1 VAGRFPHLEP
11 PAPLKAHPHLA
22 PLIAALLVLLG
33 LIASPAGGSDPT
45 GEAAAPTG
53 RLVQPK
59 GTAGC
64 IHRRGTNRC
73 AQGRG
78 VTSPEDIAIS
88 PDGRHA
94 YVASYGSHG
103 IAVFRRARRTGHL
116 EQLPGRR
123 GCVRHEGGRFC
134 RAGRAMGGPVSI
146 AVSPDGRNVYVVSAG
161 SDALSILGRNRR
173 TGVLT
178 QLPGAS
184 GCVSQRPGGGCIVG
198 RALNEPTSVAVSP
211 DGTHVYV
218 TGRRF
223 PSGVAVFD
231 RAADGR
237 VTQPAG
243 PAGCVT
249 HRGGFECAA
258 ARALASPEEVAVSPD
273 SRFVLVAAMR
283 SSAVSVLAQG
293 PAGLSQAEGAAGCIA
308 NGGGAEGC
316 AAGRGLAGP
325 VDLAVTR
332 DGRNVYA
339 AASVGDAIAILRRDR
354 ATGVLSQAP
363 GRAGCISQGGGGGRC
378 IAGRALDEVW
388 SVAASPDGRNVYGVS
403 AKVNMLGAMARDRS
417 SGRLSQL
424 PGRHGCFIRG
434 RGGLFGC
441 PEGRGLT
448 VAVAITV
455 SPDGRNVYVTS
466 EDTYLGSV
474 AIFRRIG
481 G

>member
-1 VAGRFPHLEP
+1 MEP
-11 PAPLKAHPHLA
+11 SGPQNARPYLA
-22 PLIAALLVLLG
+22 TLTLALLVLLG
-33 LIASPAGGSDPT
+33 LVASAAVGSDPI

-64 IHRRGTNRC
+64 IHRKGTNRC
-73 AQGRG
+73 AQGRA
-78 VTSPEDIAIS
+78 VTSPEDIVIS

-103 IAVFRRARRTGHL
+103 IAIFTRARRTGLL
-116 EQLPGRR
+116 EQLPDRR
-123 GCVRHEGGRFC
+123 GCIRHEGGRFC
-134 RAGRAMGGPVSI
+134 GAGRAMGGPVSI
-146 AVSPDGRNVYVVSAG
+146 AISPDGRNVYVVSAG
-161 SDALSILGRNRR
+161 SDALSVLARNRR

-178 QLPGAS
+178 QLPGQS
-184 GCVSQRPGGGCIVG
+184 GCVSQRPGGGCFVG

-211 DGTHVYV
+211 DGEHVYV

-231 RAADGR
+231 RAANGS

-249 HRGGFECAA
+249 QRGGFDCAT
-258 ARALASPEEVAVSPD
+258 ARALRSPEEVAVSPD
-273 SRFVLVAAMR
+273 SRFVLVAGMR

-293 PAGLSQAEGAAGCIA
+293 PEGLSQAEGAAGCIA
-308 NGGGAEGC
+308 NGGGPEGC
-316 AAGRGLAGP
+316 APARGLAGP

-332 DGRNVYA
+332 DGRNVYTA
-339 AASVGDAIAILRRDR
+339 SSVGDAIAILQRDR
-354 ATGVLSQAP
+354 TTGVLSQEP
-363 GRAGCISQGGGGGRC
+363 GRVGCISQSGGGGRC
-378 IAGRALDEVW
+378 IRGRALDEVW
-388 SVAASPDGRNVYGVS
+388 GVAVSPDGRNVYGVS
-403 AKVNMLGAMARDRS
+403 AKVNMLGAMARDRAT
-417 SGRLSQL
+417 GRLSQL

-448 VAVAITV
+448 VAVAVTV

>member
-1 VAGRFPHLEP
+1 MARGFHLEP
-11 PAPLKAHPHLA
+11 SGHPPTRRYLA
-22 PLIAALLVLLG
+22 TLIAALLVLVG
-33 LIASPAGGSDPT
+33 LSTSAAGGSDPT

-64 IHRRGTNRC
+64 IHKRGTNRC
-73 AQGRG
+73 ARGRA
-78 VTSPEDIAIS
+78 VSSPEDIAIS
-88 PDGRHA
+88 PDGRNA
-94 YVASYGSHG
+94 YVAAYGSQG
-103 IAVFRRARRTGHL
+103 IAVFRRARRTGYL

-123 GCVRHEGGRFC
+123 GCLRHEGGEFC

-146 AVSPDGRNVYVVSAG
+146 AVSPDGSNVYVASAG
-161 SDALSILGRNRR
+161 SDALSIFRRNPR

-178 QLPGAS
+178 QLSGGS
-184 GCVSQRPGGGCIVG
+184 GCVSQRPGGGCVVG

-211 DGTHVYV
+211 DGAHVYV
-218 TGRRF
+218 AGRRF

-231 RAADGR
+231 RAADGSL
-237 VTQPAG
+237 TQPAG
-243 PAGCVT
+243 PAGCVA
-249 HRGGFECAA
+249 HRGASDCGT

-293 PAGLSQAEGAAGCIA
+293 PEGLTQAEGAAGCIA
-308 NGGGAEGC
+308 NGGGSEGC

-332 DGRNVYA
+332 DGRNVYT
-339 AASVGDAIAILRRDR
+339 ASSIGDAVAILRRDR
-354 ATGVLSQAP
+354 ATGVLSQEA
-363 GRAGCISQGGGGGRC
+363 GRVGCISQGGGGGRC
-378 IAGRALDEVW
+378 IRGRALDEVW
-388 SVAASPDGRNVYGVS
+388 GVAVSPDGRNVYGVS

-417 SGRLSQL
+417 TGRLSQL

-441 PEGRGLT
+441 LEGRGLT
-448 VAVAITV
+448 VAVAVTV
-455 SPDGRNVYVTS
+455 SRDGRNVYVTS
-466 EDTYLGSV
+466 EDTYLGSI
-474 AIFRRIG
+474 AIFRRLG

>member
-1 VAGRFPHLEP
+1 MEP
-11 PAPLKAHPHLA
+11 PAPRKAHRHLA
-22 PLIAALLVLLG
+22 TLIAALLVLLG

-64 IHRRGTNRC
+64 IHRKGTNRC
-73 AQGRG
+73 AQGRA
-78 VTSPEDIAIS
+78 VTSPEDIVIS

-123 GCVRHEGGRFC
+123 GCVRHGGGRFC

-146 AVSPDGRNVYVVSAG
+146 AISPDGENVYVASAG
-161 SDALSILGRNRR
+161 SDALSILSRNRR

-178 QLPGAS
+178 QLPGES
-184 GCVSQRPGGGCIVG
+184 GCVSQRPGGGCVVG

-223 PSGVAVFD
+223 PSGVAVFE
-231 RAADGR
+231 RAADGS

-243 PAGCVT
+243 AAGCVT
-249 HRGGFECAA
+249 HRGAPECGI

-273 SRFVLVAAMR
+273 SRFVLIAAMR
-283 SSAVSVLAQG
+283 SSAVSVLSQG
-293 PAGLSQAEGAAGCIA
+293 PEGLSQAEGAAGCIA
-308 NGGGAEGC
+308 NGGGTEGC

-332 DGRNVYA
+332 DGRNLYT
-339 AASVGDAIAILRRDR
+339 ASSIGDAIAILRRDR
-354 ATGVLSQAP
+354 ATGVLSQEA
-363 GRAGCISQGGGGGRC
+363 GRVGCISQAGTGGRC
-378 IAGRALDEVW
+378 IRGRALDEVW
-388 SVAASPDGRNVYGVS
+388 SVAVSPDGRNVYGVS
-403 AKVNMLGAMARDRS
+403 ARVNMLGAMARDRS
-417 SGRLSQL
+417 TGRLSQL
-424 PGRHGCFIRG
+424 PGKYGCFIRG
-434 RGGLFGC
+434 RGGLLGC

-448 VAVAITV
+448 VAVAVIV

-474 AIFRRIG
+474 AIFRRPG

>member
-1 VAGRFPHLEP
+1 LRF
-11 PAPLKAHPHLA
+11 APDTRRCAATLL
-22 PLIAALLVLLG
+22 LALLVLLA
-33 LIASPAGGSDPT
+33 LISLAPAQEPAGT
-45 GEAAAPTG
+45 APTG

-59 GTAGC
+59 GSAGC
-64 IHRRGTNRC
+64 IHRKGINRC
-73 AQGRG
+73 AQGRA

-103 IAVFRRARRTGHL
+103 IAIFQRAARTGHL

-123 GCVRHEGGRFC
+123 GCVRHEGGEFC

-161 SDALSILGRNRR
+161 SDALSVFSRNAR

-178 QLPGAS
+178 QLPGGS
-184 GCVSQRPGGGCIVG
+184 GCVSQRPGGGCVVG

-211 DGTHVYV
+211 DGAHVYV

-223 PSGVAVFD
+223 PSGLAVFD
-231 RAADGR
+231 RAADGS

-243 PAGCVT
+243 AAGCVT
-249 HRGGFECAA
+249 HLGAAGCGA
-258 ARALASPEEVAVSPD
+258 ARALASPEEVTVSPD

-283 SSAVSVLAQG
+283 SSAVSVLSQG
-293 PAGLSQAEGAAGCIA
+293 PEGLSQADGPAGCIA
-308 NGGGAEGC
+308 NGGGTEGC

-332 DGRNVYA
+332 DGRNVYT
-339 AASVGDAIAILRRDR
+339 ASSIGDAIAILRRDR
-354 ATGVLSQAP
+354 TTGVLSQDP
-363 GRAGCISQGGGGGRC
+363 GRLGCISQDGGGGRC
-378 IAGRALDEVW
+378 IRGRALDEVW
-388 SVAASPDGRNVYGVS
+388 GVAVSPDGRNVYGVS
-403 AKVNMLGAMARDRS
+403 AKVNMLGAMARDAS
-417 SGRLSQL
+417 TGRLSQL
-424 PGRHGCFIRG
+424 PGRYGCFIRG
-434 RGGLFGC
+434 HGGLFGC

-448 VAVAITV
+448 VAVAVTV
-455 SPDGRNVYVTS
+455 SRDGRNVYVAS

-474 AIFRRIG
+474 AIFRRIAG
-481 G
+481 